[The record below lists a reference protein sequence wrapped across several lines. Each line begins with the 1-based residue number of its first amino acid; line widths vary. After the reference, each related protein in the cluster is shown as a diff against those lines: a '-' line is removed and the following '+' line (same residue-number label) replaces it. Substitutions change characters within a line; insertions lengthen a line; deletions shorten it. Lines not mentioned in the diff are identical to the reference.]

1 MEQRIIDRTISGTI
15 SINQPQYKECVIIN
29 NTENSTIESQIDS
42 NVIFN
47 SKLFHNDTV
56 TFDIINNEYLI
67 KDIISKRSTYL
78 IGGVLKLTSNIF
90 YKDNSKYLYEFI
102 PLNWKYP
109 KFMVA
114 SEIKNN
120 LIKRKEQI
128 SDYFVIIEF
137 KNWIHKFPHGTIKH
151 SIGPINNTL
160 NQYNILFYYYPEHS
174 FQLQQKFNFKLEC
187 SIQPYNISDVSDIY
201 SIDPIGC
208 RDIDDALSY
217 DNINNKIGI
226 HIADVIYT
234 INKLKLNIHNY
245 TTVYAP
251 HKTINM
257 LPDTITYEYCSLIEL
272 MIRPVISCWINM
284 DTFEIELKRE
294 FIRVKKNY
302 SYDDIEKI
310 NISSINV
317 IMDFSKKLNNKY
329 NLIDSILDSHHMVET
344 YMIFLN
350 QYIATYL
357 KDEKIIYR
365 NQEPQQF
372 AEYSFDNKGHNLLK
386 LKNYTHFTSP
396 IRRYVDQYVHSVLIN
411 KLFQKIEIN
420 DVSIDKINLYE
431 KQLKKVERYWNN
443 IIINNKIKNGSIY
456 KLEFIQ
462 FNSMRI
468 EFKLIDYNIIINN
481 KLFFDIINNTTIKI
495 NENIYEIGKCYLLP
509 IYSINDLKNNYFP
522 KILIKFI

>member
-1 MEQRIIDRTISGTI
+1 MDKRSIDKTISGTI
-15 SINQPQYKECVIIN
+15 SIIQPQYKECIIN
-29 NTENSTIESQIDS
+29 NITENVHIDS
-42 NVIFN
+42 NIVFN

-56 TFDIINNEYLI
+56 TFDIINNEYII
-67 KDIISKRSTYL
+67 KDIISKRSSYL

-90 YKDNSKYLYEFI
+90 YKDNNKYLYEFI
-102 PLNWKYP
+102 PLNWRYP
-109 KFMVA
+109 KFMVV

-128 SDYFVIIEF
+128 NDYFVVIEF
-137 KNWIHKFPHGTIKH
+137 KNWNNKFPYGTIKH
-151 SIGPINNTL
+151 SIGPINNTS
-160 NQYNILFYYYPEHS
+160 NQYNVLFYYYPEHT
-174 FQLQQKFNFKLEC
+174 FLLQQKNNFKLEC
-187 SIQPYNISDVSDIY
+187 SIQPYNISDVSEIY

-226 HIADVIYT
+226 HIADVIFI
-234 INKLKLNIHNY
+234 INKLNYKIHNY

-251 HKTINM
+251 HKIINM
-257 LPDTITYEYCSLIEL
+257 LPDEITYDQCSLIEL
-272 MIRPVISCWINM
+272 TVRPVISCWINI
-284 DTFEIELKRE
+284 DTFEVELKRE

-302 SYDDIEKI
+302 SYDDIEKL

-329 NLIDSILDSHHMVET
+329 NLIDSVLDSHHMVET

-372 AEYSFDNKGHNLLK
+372 AEYSFDNKGHTLLK
-386 LKNYTHFTSP
+386 LENYTHFTSP

-411 KLFQKIEIN
+411 KLFQKIDIPN
-420 DVSIDKINLYE
+420 VSIDDINLYE

-443 IIINNKIKNGSIY
+443 ITINNKIKNGSIY

-462 FNSMRI
+462 FNSTRI

-481 KLFFDIINNTTIKI
+481 KLLFDILNNTTIQI
-495 NENIYEIGKCYLLP
+495 NKNNYEIGKCYLLP

>member
-1 MEQRIIDRTISGTI
+1 MEKEIINKIISGTI
-15 SINQPQYKECVIIN
+15 SINQPQYKECFINN
-29 NTENSTIESQIDS
+29 NTECTQIDS

-56 TFDIINNEYLI
+56 TFDIINNKYLI
-67 KDIISKRSTYL
+67 KDIISKRSGYL
-78 IGGVLKLTSNIF
+78 IGGVLKLTNNIF

-102 PLNWKYP
+102 PLNWRYP
-109 KFMVA
+109 KFMVV

-120 LIKRKEQI
+120 LIKRKEPI
-128 SDYFVIIEF
+128 TDYFVIIEF
-137 KNWIHKFPHGTIKH
+137 KNWIHKFPQGTIKH

-160 NQYNILFYYYPEHS
+160 NQYNVLFYYYPEHA
-174 FQLQQKFNFKLEC
+174 FLLQQKNNFILEC
-187 SIQPYNISDVSDIY
+187 CIQPYNISNVSEIY

-217 DNINNKIGI
+217 DNINNRIGI
-226 HIADVIYT
+226 HIADVIFT
-234 INKLKLNIHNY
+234 INKLNLNIHNY

-251 HKTINM
+251 HKIINM
-257 LPDTITYEYCSLIEL
+257 LPDEITYDQCSLIEL

-302 SYDDIEKI
+302 SYDDIENL

-329 NLIDSILDSHHMVET
+329 NLIDTILDSHHMVET

-372 AEYSFDNKGHNLLK
+372 AEYSFDNKGHHLLK
-386 LKNYTHFTSP
+386 LNNYTHFTSP
-396 IRRYVDQYVHSVLIN
+396 IRRYVDQYVHSILIN
-411 KLFQKIEIN
+411 KLFQKIDIPN
-420 DVSIDKINLYE
+420 VSIDEINLYE
-431 KQLKKVERYWNN
+431 KRLKKVERYWNN
-443 IIINNKIKNGSIY
+443 ITINNKIKNGSIY

-462 FNSMRI
+462 FNSTRI

-495 NENIYEIGKCYLLP
+495 NENNYEIGKCYSLP
-509 IYSINDLKNNYFP
+509 IYSINDIKNSYFP